1 MSKED
6 KEETGRDWNL
16 FSLPKAGLWKRF
28 FHIFRRV
35 VTPRFLYEVIIP
47 QDILNIISEIKFP
60 KKSVTGNKAKVDP
73 LVFRF
78 ILACS
83 IFNGV
88 LIGLPG
94 TAGWGVF
101 AAQAVEVLMA
111 IQIAKMVGLL
121 DVSIYSFQKILKLFT
136 ATALAAVS
144 VVYFFK
150 KALSIV
156 FNILGNFVPYGF
168 TTASAE
174 IVTTLFYGLFLYL
187 SFIEIEAFDS
197 KNKSKSISLSML
209 PRILKNTTEYT
220 VQITKSLFKLVGTDA
235 PRLFGEIKQNVQDTW
250 SGVIDVKPRVKG
262 EFFLAGCLA
271 FLLDGKEENL
281 QGPFAELWL
290 QAWRE
295 AFPAKL
301 SEDAA
306 IEEIRVIA
314 DSYDQEGLQLVIERN
329 INPKF
334 FEILETTHENA
345 DGDVWSA
352 ELLEGQN
359 HPVSD
364 AIFFNEETGKSY
376 EINYKFSENE
386 NYIENHIQ
394 LYPDVPVV
402 ATADVAEKI
411 NSPFVFGGEYDY
423 DEIEEITEVNFEN
436 LLDLKHSLYLEA
448 GIAGA
453 GAISLMFHLLPF
465 TVAYYKGNIT
475 RDQLSAALKRF
486 VPEITGKTINRI
498 VMLTILGPVYG
509 SFLLASYVGKSTL
522 YGFDDVEETSPEVE
536 KEVKAEEK
544 PKPQKSEET
553 VYKPKKKFTR
563 REMIT
568 LSFLQDIH

>member
-1 MSKED
+1 M
-6 KEETGRDWNL
+6 
-16 FSLPKAGLWKRF
+16 
-28 FHIFRRV
+28 
-35 VTPRFLYEVIIP
+35 
-47 QDILNIISEIKFP
+47 
-60 KKSVTGNKAKVDP
+60 
-73 LVFRF
+73 
-78 ILACS
+78 
-83 IFNGV
+83 
-88 LIGLPG
+88 
-94 TAGWGVF
+94 
-101 AAQAVEVLMA
+101 
-111 IQIAKMVGLL
+111 
-121 DVSIYSFQKILKLFT
+121 
-136 ATALAAVS
+136 
-144 VVYFFK
+144 
-150 KALSIV
+150 
-156 FNILGNFVPYGF
+156 
-168 TTASAE
+168 
-174 IVTTLFYGLFLYL
+174 
-187 SFIEIEAFDS
+187 
-197 KNKSKSISLSML
+197 
-209 PRILKNTTEYT
+209 
-220 VQITKSLFKLVGTDA
+220 
-235 PRLFGEIKQNVQDTW
+235 
-250 SGVIDVKPRVKG
+250 
-262 EFFLAGCLA
+262 
-271 FLLDGKEENL
+271 
-281 QGPFAELWL
+281 
-290 QAWRE
+290 
-295 AFPAKL
+295 
-301 SEDAA
+301 
-306 IEEIRVIA
+306 
-314 DSYDQEGLQLVIERN
+314 
-329 INPKF
+329 
-334 FEILETTHENA
+334 ETTHENA

-522 YGFDDVEETSPEVE
+522 YGFDDVEETSPEFE

-544 PKPQKSEET
+544 PKPQKSEGT
-553 VYKPKKKFTR
+553 VYKAKKIHQK
-563 REMIT
+563 EMIT
-568 LSFLQDIH
+568 LSFLQDFN